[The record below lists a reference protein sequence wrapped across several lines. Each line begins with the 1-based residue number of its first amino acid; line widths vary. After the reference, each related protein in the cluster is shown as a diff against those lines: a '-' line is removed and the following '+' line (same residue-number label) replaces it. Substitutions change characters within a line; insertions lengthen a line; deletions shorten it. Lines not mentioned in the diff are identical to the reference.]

1 MSLPKEK
8 EESLYSAHIVMK
20 DFLKPSDPM
29 QVFSKELFPI
39 FNNEPFKDCYS
50 DVGRNCRSP
59 SFLAMVTL
67 LQWKESLSD
76 DETVKAV
83 NTRLDWKIGLHLE
96 VAAKDI
102 FEASTLCVF
111 RKRLIE
117 NDKMCIIFDTLLNQ
131 IKKKGFIRDHAKQRI
146 DATHVVKHLNRIST
160 TDLLFRA
167 VKWVVIEIGKIDP
180 EYYNKMIPD
189 DIQERY
195 SKDFSSF
202 GLSKEKRGDRQAE
215 IVEDGFR
222 IKRGIMD
229 NPAESLK
236 ELRQLEIME
245 TIFSENVIIRTKE
258 VGNKEFIEVEEI
270 VTPKQT
276 IFTPDDPTLKL
287 GKKGKT
293 SWVGEKCH
301 VVETAEKG
309 EINFIV
315 GMIQQPANENDNK
328 ILPKLKEMNDE
339 RGLKPDKTYADTN
352 YLSGTAIREFE
363 ERGENL
369 MGYVQKDTSLKPKNF
384 KLENFKIDMKNLT
397 ATCPKGVRSERHKKN
412 GDNAYCIIFPKN
424 ECMACAFFK
433 DCVAGREKMR
443 IIRVGMDYDHLR
455 KRREEQK
462 TAKFKS
468 EMSVRAQVEGTISE
482 SVRFH
487 GLRKIKYKG
496 TEGRQFQ
503 YLMTGAAVNFKR
515 YIKKI
520 LSLQQKLPISEGIL
534 A

>member
-29 QVFSKELFPI
+29 QMFSKELFPI
-39 FNNEPFKDCYS
+39 FNDESFEDCYS
-50 DVGRNCRSP
+50 DVGRNGRSP

-83 NTRLDWKIGLHLE
+83 NTRLDWKIALHLE

-160 TDLLFRA
+160 TDLLYRA
-167 VKWVVIEIGKIDP
+167 VKWVVIEIGKADP
-180 EYYNKMIPD
+180 EYYNKIIPD

-222 IKRGIMD
+222 IKRIIQD
-229 NPAESLK
+229 NPAETLK
-236 ELRQLEIME
+236 ELKQLVIME
-245 TIFSENVIIRTKE
+245 TIFSENVIIRIKE
-258 VGNKEFIEVEEI
+258 VGDKEFIEVEEI

-293 SWVGEKCH
+293 SWVGEKWH

-309 EINFIV
+309 EVNFIV
-315 GMIQQPANENDNK
+315 GMIQQAANENDNK

-339 RGLKPDKTYADTN
+339 MGLKPDKTYADTN
-352 YLSGTAIREFE
+352 YISRTAIMEFE
-363 ERGENL
+363 ERGERL
-369 MGYVQKDTSLKPKNF
+369 MGYVQKDTSAKPEGF
-384 KLENFKIDMKNLT
+384 KLEDFKIDMDTLT
-397 ATCPKGVRSERHKKN
+397 AICPKGIKSEKHIKN
-412 GDNAYCIIFPKN
+412 GGSNHSIIFPKN
-424 ECMACAFFK
+424 ECMVCSFFK
-433 DCVAGREKMR
+433 DCVTGKQKK
-443 IIRVGMDYDHLR
+443 RVLVVGKGYGYFR
-455 KRREEQK
+455 KRRDEQK
-462 TAKFKS
+462 TAEFKS

-515 YIKKI
+515 YIKKL
-520 LSLQQKLPISEGIL
+520 LSLQQKLPISEGAL